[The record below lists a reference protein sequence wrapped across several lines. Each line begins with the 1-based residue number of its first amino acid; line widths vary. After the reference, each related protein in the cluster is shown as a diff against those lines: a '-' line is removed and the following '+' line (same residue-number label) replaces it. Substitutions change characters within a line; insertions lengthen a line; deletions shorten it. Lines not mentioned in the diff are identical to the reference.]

1 MDINIDTLGS
11 IYGDYLRSSEST
23 SLAYSME
30 VFYDLF
36 DGAVTREVLERT
48 RSGLCLQI
56 VEDFI
61 WAGLM
66 SLKA

>member
-1 MDINIDTLGS
+1 MDININTLGDV
-11 IYGDYLRSSEST
+11 YRAYLENSSPTEG
-23 SLAYSME
+23 AYAME